1 VNDLNAIVACAGITL
16 GVVSGAVV
24 GLRFADEEWMGGYS
38 SWPRRMVR
46 LGHIAFFGIGFLN
59 LAYAM
64 TVGPLHWRGTAAM
77 SVSLALANGLMPA
90 VCFLAAW
97 RKPLRVLFFVPVL
110 LILFPSAGVL
120 WMKVFP

>member
-1 VNDLNAIVACAGITL
+1 VNDLNAIVAWTGITL

-24 GLRFADEEWMGGYS
+24 GLRFADEEWMGGYF

-46 LGHIAFFGIGFLN
+46 LGHIAFFGIGLLN

-77 SVSLALANGLMPA
+77 SVSLALANALMPA
-90 VCFLAAW
+90 VCFLSAW
-97 RKPLRVLFFVPVL
+97 RKPLRVLFFIPVL

-120 WMKVFP
+120 WMKVCP